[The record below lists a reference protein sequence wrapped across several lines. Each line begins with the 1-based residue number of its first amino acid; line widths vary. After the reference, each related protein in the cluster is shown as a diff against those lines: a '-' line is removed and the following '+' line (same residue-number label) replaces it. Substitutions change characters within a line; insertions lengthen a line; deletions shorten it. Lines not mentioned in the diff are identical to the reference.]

1 MQATTRFHDGITN
14 PILEETD
21 FVFHDPKAF
30 HPTDRVFNTDS
41 DRRDPSIGGFLRRRE
56 FTPTGFFLGLN
67 DRDPSQ
73 DEPLEAHILVEITPK
88 RQGIARQLREAFIM
102 GFAFIGRTQEANV
115 TALIDHEQ
123 VFERVALFLATVVV
137 LLFLGI
143 SRAVDWSFS
152 AIMPKR
158 GDVGPSF
165 ECLVVKRVAS
175 SSAVQAGSRSWCANA

>member
-1 MQATTRFHDGITN
+1 MQATTRFHDDITN

-21 FVFHDPKAF
+21 FVFHDPIAF
-30 HPTDRVFNTDS
+30 HPTDRMFNTDS
-41 DRRDPSIGGFLRRRE
+41 DRRDPSIGGSLRRRE
-56 FTPTGFFLGLN
+56 FTPTGFFLGLD

-123 VFERVALFLATVVV
+123 VLERVALFLATVVF
-137 LLFLGI
+137 LLVLGI
-143 SRAVDWSFS
+143 SRAVDRSFS

-165 ECLVVKRVAS
+165 ECWVERRVAN
-175 SSAVQAGSRSWCANA
+175 SSAVRAGSRSWWANA